1 MEASPIPYEFQ
12 FKTDLILLPV
22 YLAVIVPVSL
32 VSAFGN
38 SLVLAAVFRET
49 RFSRPSYSIVAAL
62 AFLDV
67 CITVVA
73 AAPAAIPSFIPSHVV
88 CSLTVQYF
96 LFFPRDVLA
105 TASFMTILLMTAER
119 YFSIVSPLRHR
130 RIVTKRLV
138 RHALAAV
145 WTFSLVPRLLFY
157 HYDDD
162 WVDIAVCAELS
173 LQQAVMMTVIGI
185 VGVVLLIL
193 MNVHTLVLLR
203 RRLQM
208 RAKQRVH
215 ITRKCV
221 DSSRSS
227 SVSDSSSSNAKANKA
242 VAVVVFFFVA
252 CWLPVICYCVI
263 EAVSHY
269 VEIDLETL
277 HVLRVVL
284 TLFLNLNGAL
294 RPVIY
299 ARQHPYFLVAYW
311 NILRRSRRVRENEE
325 NIMSSSVS
333 RKVRDR

>member
-1 MEASPIPYEFQ
+1 METSPVPYEFQ
-12 FKTDLILLPV
+12 FKTNLILLPV
-22 YLAVIVPVSL
+22 YLAVIVPISL
-32 VSAFGN
+32 VSAVGN

-73 AAPAAIPSFIPSHVV
+73 AGPAAIPSFIPSHVV

-96 LFFPRDVLA
+96 LYFPRDVLA

-138 RHALAAV
+138 RHGLAAV
-145 WTFSLVPRLLFY
+145 WSFSLVPRLLFY

-162 WVDIAVCAELS
+162 WVDVADCADLS
-173 LQQAVMMTVIGI
+173 LQQAIMLTVIGI
-185 VGVVLLIL
+185 VGVVLLVL

-215 ITRKCV
+215 ITRKCG
-221 DSSRSS
+221 DSRSS
-227 SVSDSSSSNAKANKA
+227 TVSDSSSSNAKANKA

-252 CWLPVICYCVI
+252 CWLPVICYCVM

-269 VEIDLETL
+269 IEINQETL
-277 HVLRVVL
+277 HVLRVIL
-284 TLFLNLNGAL
+284 TLFVNLNGAL
-294 RPVIY
+294 RPIIY

-325 NIMSSSVS
+325 ISSSVS